1 MNVLVWK
8 KVFKGVVLVMFF
20 PRHANMI
27 QQMKKYVE
35 ISNMFLLNL
44 HKQIYKNALVGQKN
58 LRKVGEIGR
67 KLVLK
72 LIYAQEN

>member
-1 MNVLVWK
+1 
-8 KVFKGVVLVMFF
+8 MFF